1 MTRQFRLRALSMAL
15 ALVSGVLALGLAPIS
30 EAQVDAAGLGEL
42 WTRYGTGL
50 VMDLAIAE
58 ADQGPSALVV
68 GGRGIGAVHQASL
81 RDGRF
86 RWVNKWFGAE
96 NQPGDGQTAQEIRL
110 GEINGDGVID
120 TFAGSPDALF
130 AIDGRT
136 GRTLWISHDEGS
148 EFSHG
153 AWDVATADFDLD
165 GVVDAAFA
173 DIVDDRIT
181 AVDGPTGAQ
190 LWYYPRE
197 GIVTDLATGDLDLD
211 GRADTVAIGAEANPE
226 IHAISGAS
234 GDDGVAEALW
244 TQPFPGTG
252 RTDRPG
258 AQSDPRVVA
267 IEQVIAATTEP
278 EVIVAGGDGNLNV
291 LQGSTGELIGAA
303 VVDGAI
309 ADVAVLDLDGDADFE
324 IVAAIDFP
332 FGGGGRGS
340 LHAFDPKGD
349 PLWTL
354 PTAGA
359 AVDLGLADL
368 TGDGAVELVVVGG
381 WLDVPPDDDPPG
393 YAMALDTEEGV
404 AQPSVLWHAD
414 LPEYASAVEV
424 GDLFGK
430 LTVAFGQGEEGG
442 VWGLGPDGTTL
453 WYFRTGGRVEEV
465 AAADL
470 DRDGDPE
477 VIEGADDATVAVS
490 DQAGRLL
497 WQARVPGVES
507 PDVIEVATG
516 DLLSSRG
523 VEVIA
528 GTWEFDL
535 TGPRGRLHAFSS
547 GGSPLWSAD
556 LPGTA
561 DDLLVDDVDGDRR
574 DDVVVA
580 TSVDGSAARFDG
592 SGNLVWQQNVST
604 GLHASIALLDV
615 NGDAVLDVIV
625 ASKPFVG
632 GDVTALDGGD
642 GTELWHRA
650 MPAGINWLA
659 ATGDPDDDVLAGDL
673 AGTVFRLDAAT
684 GNSEWQSGVGSSSWD
699 GAWSVDLTGDGLRE
713 VVSVFE
719 DGTARML
726 DASTGHELWASPTDG
741 QPGFVVTTVPG
752 RTTRIAVGTLAT
764 GPTTPPAV
772 YVFDARTG
780 RRLGAHDVQSTVLD
794 LSTANL
800 QGNRDAELL
809 AAAGWQIHA
818 FVVP

>member
-1 MTRQFRLRALSMAL
+1 MTITLRFRTPRAVA
-15 ALVSGVLALGLAPIS
+15 LALGLLALGLGSVS
-30 EAQVDAAGLGEL
+30 EARVDPAGLGEL

-50 VMDLAIAE
+50 VTDLAVAE
-58 ADQGPSALVV
+58 ADGGPSALVV
-68 GGRGIGAVHQASL
+68 GGRGIGAVHEASL

-86 RWVNKWFGAE
+86 RWVNKWSGAE
-96 NQPGDGQTAQEIRL
+96 DPPGDGETAQELRL
-110 GEINGDGVID
+110 GEINGDGVVD
-120 TFAGSPDALF
+120 TFAGSPEALF

-148 EFSHG
+148 EFSRG
-153 AWDVATADFDLD
+153 AWDVATADFDQD

-173 DIVDDRIT
+173 DLVDDRVT

-211 GRADTVAIGAEANPE
+211 GRADTVAIGAESNPE

-244 TQPFPGTG
+244 TQPFPATV
-252 RTDRPG
+252 RADRPG
-258 AQSDPRVVA
+258 AHASDPRVVA
-267 IEQVIAATTEP
+267 VAQVVAETSEP
-278 EVIVAGGDGNLNV
+278 EVVVAGGDGNLNV
-291 LQGSTGELIGAA
+291 LEGPTGDLIGAA

-324 IVAAIDFP
+324 IVAAVDFP
-332 FGGGGRGS
+332 FGARRGS
-340 LHAFDPKGD
+340 LHAFDPSGD

-359 AVDLGLADL
+359 AVDLAVADL
-368 TGDGAVELVVVGG
+368 TGDRAVELLVVGG
-381 WLDVPPDDDPPG
+381 WLDVPPDQEPPG
-393 YAMALDTEEGV
+393 YAMALGTEQRGAPEP
-404 AQPSVLWHAD
+404 AVLWHAD
-414 LPEYASAVEV
+414 LPEYASTVEV
-424 GDLFGK
+424 GNLFGE
-430 LTVAFGQGEEGG
+430 LTVAVGQGEEGG
-442 VWGLGPDGTTL
+442 VWGLGASGKAL

-465 AAADL
+465 AGADL

-477 VIEGADDATVAVS
+477 IVEGADDATVAVS
-490 DQAGRLL
+490 DGEGRLL
-497 WQARVPGVES
+497 WQARVPGPES

-516 DLLSSRG
+516 ELVPSRG
-523 VEVIA
+523 LEVVA

-547 GGSPLWSAD
+547 RGSTLWSAD
-556 LPGTA
+556 LLGTA
-561 DDLLVDDVDGDRR
+561 DDLLVNDVDGDRR

-592 SGNLVWQQNVST
+592 SGGLIWQRSVTT

-615 NGDAVLDVIV
+615 NGDAILDVIV
-625 ASKPFVG
+625 GSKPFVG
-632 GDVTALDGGD
+632 GDVSALDGTD

-684 GNSEWQSGVGSSSWD
+684 GDAEWQSDLGSSSWD
-699 GAWSVDLTGDGLRE
+699 GAWSVDLTGDGIRD

-726 DASTGHELWASPTDG
+726 DASTGRQLWASPTDG
-741 QPGFVVTTVPG
+741 QPGFVVATVPG
-752 RTTRIAVGTLAT
+752 RAPRIAVGTLAT
-764 GPTTPPAV
+764 GPITPAAV

-780 RRLGAHDVQSTVLD
+780 RRLGAADVQSTVLD
-794 LSTANL
+794 LASANL
-800 QGNRDAELL
+800 RGNRDEELL
-809 AAAGWQIHA
+809 AAAGWQVHA
-818 FVVP
+818 FDVP